1 MKIFFFFIDKPRKI
15 RYNKIEPIRP
25 SAAKAQTRTLPRF
38 HEKGG
43 THVRNTALQIAWKSG
58 RPRRRARALPC
69 ARGGGILCLGRRF
82 LLFVPRGKREAENFL
97 RRRGLGGRHPQAV
110 RLTIPNGPH
119 AVRILKASSP
129 RFGTLSVELG
139 SLRADLLPPPP
150 PAAHKIVFLGDSIA
164 AGCGAA
170 GTCAEREQTVEN
182 SDATR
187 AFPYLTAKALG
198 ADFSVLAHEG
208 MAVRDSMPCGYA
220 LLEPLP
226 PDPKAD
232 FAVVAFGENDMWHA
246 TSPEFP
252 SYNLLK
258 FERDYADMVCLVHAK
273 YPNAALV
280 CVYGMMPASATDAA
294 DAVIRDAVKKSGVA
308 ASVCRMLPD
317 ERGGNL
323 HPCAEAHEET
333 ARRLI
338 SHLCASCENSP

>member
-1 MKIFFFFIDKPRKI
+1 MSEIQPFKLHGRAAVRGGELVLSHVLEGAEFCASGGDFSFLCRGESGKLKIFYGDEALEVVI
-15 RYNKIEPIRP
+15 RGE
-25 SAAKAQTRTLPRF
+25 
-38 HEKGG
+38 
-43 THVRNTALQIAWKSG
+43 
-58 RPRRRARALPC
+58 
-69 ARGGGILCLGRRF
+69 
-82 LLFVPRGKREAENFL
+82 
-97 RRRGLGGRHPQAV
+97 QAV
-110 RLTIPNGPH
+110 RLTIPNGPQ